1 MLPSGAALRIGL
13 RRRRRRE
20 ATGQGGGPVTEAAV
34 ERLADEDFLKELRG
48 GMLRFAQL
56 QLRDE
61 QLAED
66 LVQDALVSAMAGAKG
81 FAGRAALGTWVLSI
95 LRNKISD
102 ALRLRARS
110 INISSMAAEGESLDE
125 AFESLFRQNAHW
137 KPESRPGDWVD
148 PEEALR
154 RRQFWDVFEACLEH
168 LPENTARVFMMR
180 EFLEFDTGEICRE
193 LGINQGNCHVILHRA
208 RNGLRRCLEQ
218 GWFAEARR

>member
-1 MLPSGAALRIGL
+1 VTGTAAEQLAEEGFMEEL
-13 RRRRRRE
+13 RR
-20 ATGQGGGPVTEAAV
+20 
-34 ERLADEDFLKELRG
+34 

-66 LVQDALVSAMAGAKG
+66 LVHDALVSAMAGAEG
-81 FAGRAALGTWVLSI
+81 FAGRAALKTWVLTI

-102 ALRLRARS
+102 ALRRQGRS
-110 INISSMAAEGESLDE
+110 INVSSMAPDEASLDD
-125 AFESLFRQNAHW
+125 AFETLFRANDHW
-137 KPESRPGDWVD
+137 KSEARPGDWAD

-154 RRQFWDVFEACLEH
+154 QCQFWDVFEACLDH

-180 EFLEFDTGEICRE
+180 EFLEFDTEEICSE
-193 LGINQGNCHVILHRA
+193 LGINPGNCHVILHRA

-218 GWFAEARR
+218 GWFAAGERPC